1 MFDALSD
8 RLDGIFSKLR
18 SRGRLTE
25 RDVDE
30 ISREIR
36 LALLEADVNV
46 RVVKSFIGRV
56 KERAVGVEVSK
67 ALDPGQQFIKI
78 VHEELVA
85 TLGGTTGKLTMS
97 PKPPT
102 VLMLAGLQG
111 SGKTTAA
118 AKLARL
124 LKSQGLHPLL
134 VGADLQ
140 RPAAVEQLRVLAG
153 RVDVPFYSE
162 ASDPVSVAR
171 GAIAEAQR
179 LGRNFVIVD
188 TAGRLQIDTELMDEL
203 RAIDAAIQP
212 QNTLL
217 VVDAMTGQEAVNVAE
232 AFNDAVGLDGVILTK
247 IDGDARGGAAL
258 SVKEVVGKPI
268 LFAGTGE
275 KLDEFEPFH
284 PDRMASRILGM
295 GDVLTLIEKVEAT
308 FEEDEKR
315 KAEELL
321 QSGRLTLE
329 DFLEQMQQIKR
340 MGPLQ
345 NVLGMLPGMPKEVR
359 NAEIDD
365 KDLGRIEAIIRS
377 MTPEER
383 RHPELING
391 SRRMRI
397 AQGSGTSTNEIN
409 NLLKQFKQ
417 VQQMMKGMPGMARKM
432 KGGKKGK
439 GKGKAKGPKMP
450 PGFPGGGRPGA
461 LPAGLPRPRIPTAA
475 FRAFRPGDLD
485 SPAVPRRGVS
495 FGSQDPAHARR
506 EEEAADV
513 SRRGRR
519 RPQSPRRPI
528 PRDPRP
534 VRTPPGAV
542 ARDDR
547 RRARAALVERRRAAD
562 RERGQAAA
570 DRRGVGRVQGRE
582 RQGRG
587 VAARR

>member
-1 MFDALSD
+1 MFDSLSD

-25 RDVDE
+25 KDVDE

-56 KERAVGVEVSK
+56 KERAVGVEVAK

-102 VLMLAGLQG
+102 VLLLAGLQG

-118 AKLARL
+118 AKLAKL

-162 ASDPVSVAR
+162 ATDPVSVAR
-171 GAIAEAQR
+171 GAIEEAQR

-188 TAGRLQIDTELMDEL
+188 TAGRLQIDEDLMDEL
-203 RAIDAAIQP
+203 KSISAAVNP

-232 AFNDAVGLDGVILTK
+232 AFNLAVPLDGVILTK

-315 KAEELL
+315 RAEELL
-321 QSGRLTLE
+321 ESGTLTLE

-365 KDLGRIEAIIRS
+365 RDIGRIEAIIRS

-383 RHPELING
+383 RKPDLING

-397 AQGSGTSTNEIN
+397 AQGSGTSTTEIN

-417 VQQMMKGMPGMARKM
+417 VQTMMKGMGGLGRKA
-432 KGGKKGK
+432 KGKAGKKGK
-439 GKGKAKGPKMP
+439 GKVKTKGPKMP
-450 PGFPGGGRPGA
+450 PGFPGRGLPGG
-461 LPAGLPRPRIPTAA
+461 LPAGFPGTRSDAGSDGGLPGFP
-475 FRAFRPGDLD
+475 
-485 SPAVPRRGVS
+485 
-495 FGSQDPAHARR
+495 
-506 EEEAADV
+506 
-513 SRRGRR
+513 SR
-519 RPQSPRRPI
+519 
-528 PRDPRP
+528 
-534 VRTPPGAV
+534 
-542 ARDDR
+542 
-547 RRARAALVERRRAAD
+547 
-562 RERGQAAA
+562 
-570 DRRGVGRVQGRE
+570 
-582 RQGRG
+582 
-587 VAARR
+587 